1 MRTTLA
7 LLLTAALTAPLQA
20 QDTHTGPASPP
31 APDAAAARGDEGPS
45 LTVYSTA
52 DPAGF
57 DPQQFVAQQRMGF
70 DPNFASQV
78 PGFGVIKELRQVDLK
93 AGRNTLSFVDVA
105 QFIDPTTV
113 SFADLTAPE
122 TAVLEQQFLFDLV
135 SPSKLLEKYV
145 DQDVTLHVP
154 LGDGKL
160 DKVTGKLLSANQG
173 QLVVQTGDGLRI
185 FQQGSVQPELGKLPG
200 GLITKPTLQWLVTAK
215 QAGQHK
221 VRTTYQ
227 TSGITW
233 RSDYNLVLNAEDT
246 QADLG
251 AWVTL
256 LNLSGASYPNAQLKL
271 IAGDVQRI
279 QPPQMQPMRMRRNGG
294 MAPREEADVAGFEE
308 KSFFE
313 YHLYTLPRRT
323 DVAQNTTQQI
333 ALFPTVQGIKVE
345 RVLVYYGLPYAAQ
358 WGFTPTPHFD
368 RNLGNQSNKKID
380 VYIRFQNKEDNK
392 LGIPLPAGKIRV
404 YKLDAPANAKPGEGT
419 LEFVGEDIIDH
430 TARNQEVLAKIGQA
444 FDVTGERTQTDFTL
458 DERGHVMTETI
469 KIVLSNGKKDKP
481 AKVIVKENLYRW
493 VKWEIT
499 QESDEHKKID
509 ARTIHY
515 EVEVPADGKKEVTYT
530 VKYTW

>member
-1 MRTTLA
+1 MYTTLA
-7 LLLTAALTAPLQA
+7 LLVAAAIAAPLFA
-20 QDTHTGPASPP
+20 QTNPAPGV
-31 APDAAAARGDEGPS
+31 PDAAAQRNDGPS

-70 DPNFASQV
+70 DPNFAGQV
-78 PGFGVIKELRQVDLK
+78 PGFGVIKEVRQVDLK
-93 AGRNTLSFVDVA
+93 EGRNTLSFVDVA

-145 DQDVTLHVP
+145 DQEITVWVP
-154 LGDGKL
+154 IGEGK
-160 DKVTGKLLSANQG
+160 VNHFTGKLLSANQG
-173 QLVVQTGDGLRI
+173 QLVVQTQNNGIRV
-185 FQQGSVQPELGKLPG
+185 FQQGQVQPQLGNLPG
-200 GLITKPTLQWLVTAK
+200 GLITKPTLQWLVSAK
-215 QAGQHK
+215 QGGQHQ

-233 RSDYNLVLNAEDT
+233 RSDYNLVLNADDT

-279 QPPQMQPMRMRRNGG
+279 QPPQPMPMRARRQTL
-294 MAPREEADVAGFEE
+294 EAGAAMDAVGFEE

-333 ALFPTVQGIKVE
+333 ALFPTVQGVKVE

-358 WGFTPTPHFD
+358 WGFTPNPHLD

-392 LGIPLPAGKIRV
+392 LGIPLPAGKVRV
-404 YKLDAPANAKPGEGT
+404 YKLDAPAQGKPGEGT

-444 FDVTGERTQTDFTL
+444 FDVTGERTQTNFTL

-481 AKVIVKENLYRW
+481 AKVIVKENLFRW
-493 VKWEIT
+493 MNWEIT

-509 ARTIHY
+509 ARTVHY